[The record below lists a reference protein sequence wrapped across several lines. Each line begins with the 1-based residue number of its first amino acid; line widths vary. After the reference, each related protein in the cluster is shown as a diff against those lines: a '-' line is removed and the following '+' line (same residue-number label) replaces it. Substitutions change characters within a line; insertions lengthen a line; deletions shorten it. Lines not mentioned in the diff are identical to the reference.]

1 MSAVMT
7 GYLDMIASRIK
18 GLTDH
23 AGPAMEAARDVIV
36 EAVRGDHL
44 VYMFGTGHSHML
56 TEEVHYRAGG
66 PAFTVPILA
75 TTFMLHEGA
84 IASTE
89 AERTEGLVAPVFARY
104 AISSDDVLF
113 VISNSGINAAPVEAA
128 HLGKSLGC
136 TVIAITS
143 IAYSTAAA
151 KGRERIADIADI
163 TIDNGIPA
171 GDALVDLP
179 GSDLKAGPAS
189 TAVGAAILNAIFAD
203 VAHHLAED
211 ASPPIYR
218 SANMPGAQNI
228 NARLVAHYASR
239 NRHL

>member
-1 MSAVMT
+1 MSAVMAA
-7 GYLDMIASRIK
+7 YLDTIAGRIK

-23 AGPAMEAARDVIV
+23 AGAAMEAARDVIV
-36 EAVRGDHL
+36 QAVRGDNL
-44 VYMFGTGHSHML
+44 VYLFGTGHSHML

-104 AISSDDVLF
+104 PISADDVLF

-128 HLGKSLGC
+128 RLGKSLGC

-203 VAHHLAED
+203 VAYHLAED
-211 ASPPIYR
+211 ATPPVYR
-218 SANMPGAQNI
+218 SANMPGAQDI
-228 NARLVAHYASR
+228 NARLVAHYAGR